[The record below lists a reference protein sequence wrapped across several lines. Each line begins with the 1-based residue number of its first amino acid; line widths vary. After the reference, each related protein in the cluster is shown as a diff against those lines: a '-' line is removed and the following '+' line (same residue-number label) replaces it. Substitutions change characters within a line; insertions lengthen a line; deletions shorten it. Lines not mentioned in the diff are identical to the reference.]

1 MKNGDARMCSPAV
14 RYQSGCAHSLNGQS
28 SGAGEKGA
36 AENSSAYGSAHAFTS
51 NGLSLQST
59 PERQRGERDRGRVL
73 EAAGIAA
80 LTFESVK
87 FIDLFNDWW
96 TNHGSRTRSKFQYR
110 TPRVITR
117 FEKKKAREITPD
129 AVRDFL
135 ADLRTEGLAAS
146 SINQCRTILC
156 SVFNYAIR
164 FEKYDKNPVS
174 VVPQEK
180 EPPGRDRFPEP
191 EEIVEMIRVCE
202 EKGDLELKAFLIL
215 APTTG
220 MRKGEILARK
230 WTDIDLDSKNP
241 SINVR
246 ITKNREPKRIQ
257 LPDIAV
263 DALRALPSYGHHE
276 YVFPAKAN
284 PRFQGN
290 FKKPH
295 AWDLGK
301 RFRRVADAVGIKELR
316 IHDLRHFTASTLT
329 AEGVADNI
337 ISLLTGHKSR
347 ELRRYQHLRED
358 LKRGTVDL
366 IAKTLEDARRNSKD
380 RNGTSSAHPLHTRSK
395 TGKKGNGKDSK

>member
-1 MKNGDARMCSPAV
+1 
-14 RYQSGCAHSLNGQS
+14 
-28 SGAGEKGA
+28 
-36 AENSSAYGSAHAFTS
+36 
-51 NGLSLQST
+51 
-59 PERQRGERDRGRVL
+59 
-73 EAAGIAA
+73 
-80 LTFESVK
+80 
-87 FIDLFNDWW
+87 
-96 TNHGSRTRSKFQYR
+96 
-110 TPRVITR
+110 VITR

-220 MRKGEILARK
+220 MRKGEILARR

-301 RFRRVADAVGIKELR
+301 RFRRVAEAVGIKELR